1 MDYMSFVEQ
10 LNIKQGDKIM
20 LSSEL
25 IKLVLLYKKSG
36 IKFDGSILLDT
47 FQEAVGVDGTI
58 LIPTFSFDFSNKGIY
73 DVVNT
78 KGTTG
83 VLGNIALQRG
93 DFVRTQHPMHSFA
106 VWGKDKDTLVGMT
119 NRNSFGTDS
128 PFGYCISSHVRQIIL
143 GTDYRHGM
151 TFIHYAEVVCNVPY
165 RFSKSFTGK
174 YIDAKGQVEERIYD
188 YAARKLEIEPK
199 EVFNKM
205 GSILEKKGV
214 SKVILIDGI
223 KCYDIDLASSF
234 PIICEDIINNQ
245 CRNIYDFNIERER
258 IFHK

>member
-58 LIPTFSFDFSNKGIY
+58 LIPTFSFDFNNKGIY

-106 VWGKDKDTLVGMT
+106 VWGKDKDLFAM
-119 NRNSFGTDS
+119 FH
-128 PFGYCISSHVRQIIL
+128 I
-143 GTDYRHGM
+143 
-151 TFIHYAEVVCNVPY
+151 
-165 RFSKSFTGK
+165 
-174 YIDAKGQVEERIYD
+174 
-188 YAARKLEIEPK
+188 
-199 EVFNKM
+199 VFLKVLQA
-205 GSILEKKGV
+205 SILMRKVKSRNGYMIMQLV
-214 SKVILIDGI
+214 S
-223 KCYDIDLASSF
+223 
-234 PIICEDIINNQ
+234 
-245 CRNIYDFNIERER
+245 
-258 IFHK
+258 

>member
-58 LIPTFSFDFSNKGIY
+58 LIPTFSFDFNNKGIY

-128 PFGYCISSHVRQIIL
+128 PF
-143 GTDYRHGM
+143 
-151 TFIHYAEVVCNVPY
+151 VVCNVPY